1 MGVRGKLSAAVLAL
15 VLVSAVPVGSARADD
30 PAFFSFSAA
39 WFDVNKQD
47 DSALEGRIEYRSDK
61 KFWFLKPFGGVMGT
75 SDGAAHGYVG
85 VLVDIYFGRRIVVT
99 PSFAPGLYHDGSGK
113 DLGYPVQFR
122 SQLEIAYRFDD
133 RSRLGISFNHLSNGG
148 LDDSNPG
155 VESLA
160 ITYSM
165 PINKLFGFTD

>member
-99 PSFAPGLYHDGSGK
+99 PSFAPGFYEEGSGL
-113 DLGYPVQFR
+113 DLGHEVEFR
-122 SQLEIAYRFDD
+122 SQIEFAYRFDD
-133 RSRLGISFNHLSNGG
+133 RSRLGVAVSHMSNAG
-148 LDDSNPG
+148 LGDSNPG
-155 VESLA
+155 TESAMLY
-160 ITYSM
+160 YSI
-165 PINKLFGFTD
+165 PFDTLFGR